1 MLDLLNVC
9 YCRVKWIT
17 FIVFLTLGQMVKF
30 KKMLTDRRTDG
41 HHEYMCTHKSQ
52 QTKVSLFH
60 IFIMFKILPAFK
72 VMYS

>member
-1 MLDLLNVC
+1 
-9 YCRVKWIT
+9 
-17 FIVFLTLGQMVKF
+17 MVKF